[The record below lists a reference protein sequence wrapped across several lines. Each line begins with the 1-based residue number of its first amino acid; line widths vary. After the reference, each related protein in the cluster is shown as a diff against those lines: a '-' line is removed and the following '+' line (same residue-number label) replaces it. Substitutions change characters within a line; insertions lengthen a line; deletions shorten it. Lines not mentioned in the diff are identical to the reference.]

1 LLLAGWGRAQR
12 RGALVPRMMLRGCG
26 AKELPIH
33 VVSVAFR
40 LLVAVPRR
48 SRRIVVCVV
57 IVRAVEV
64 QAGDDEGKLL
74 VLAVQMSY
82 CFVLNSV
89 FVFQQL
95 QTGIQGSVERRQH
108 GFRKKVTS

>member
-1 LLLAGWGRAQR
+1 
-12 RGALVPRMMLRGCG
+12 MMLRGCR

-40 LLVAVPRR
+40 ELVAAPRR
-48 SRRIVVCVV
+48 SQRIIICGVM
-57 IVRAVEV
+57 VRAVEV
-64 QAGDDEGKLL
+64 QAGDDEGKPL

-95 QTGIQGSVERRQH
+95 KTGIQGRVERRQH
-108 GFRKKVTS
+108 GLNK

>member
-1 LLLAGWGRAQR
+1 VLLVGRRGTQW
-12 RGALVPRMMLRGCG
+12 RGALVPRMMLRGCR

-40 LLVAVPRR
+40 QLVAAPRR
-48 SRRIVVCVV
+48 SRRIIICVV

-64 QAGDDEGKLL
+64 QAGDDEGKPL

-95 QTGIQGSVERRQH
+95 QTGIQGRVERRQH
-108 GFRKKVTS
+108 GFNK